1 MPLLRDNR
9 NWWIWGIELYKTL
22 DIEPK
27 TALRTAIKSL
37 NRGSVIIL
45 AHNPYPFEDEHGR
58 RVPGAGAQ
66 RLPAGGQHAARE
78 ARLKSLS
85 SHQTNTTRYCKTV
98 LAQNAEG
105 TLMLDTNQ
113 VMPKQLDRLI
123 DLAVFIL
130 GLIFAIY
137 LRVVFREFESVDFIL
152 HTSRWYAAVLDQGLG
167 ATASDVS
174 NYTPAY
180 LYLLNIVS
188 ILFPN
193 LAPVIAIK
201 IPSCVFDFLC
211 AGLVF
216 AITRLKYPSGRVS
229 MFAFLAVLLAPTV
242 VANSAIWGQADSIY
256 TSMLL
261 VCVYC
266 LITHRP
272 AVAMLAF
279 GVALSLKFQAMF
291 LAPAIFVLWLR
302 RHVPFWTLLL
312 VPVVYTAL
320 MIPAWLEGRPF
331 SELMLVYF
339 GQSQTYH
346 KLTMNAPNLYSWIPN
361 RFYSPVVIAGLLLMT
376 AIGSLFAWL
385 VWRSRVRLDEALTL
399 KLCTLS
405 LIMTPFFLPKM
416 HDRFFF
422 PADVLTIA
430 YGFFFPRQYYV
441 PIVVGFAFLFAYSR
455 FLLKLPFVPIQ
466 GLALVMLFA
475 LVAVAW
481 ATVLDLKGNGDQV
494 PDFSATH

>member
-1 MPLLRDNR
+1 MF
-9 NWWIWGIELYKTL
+9 
-22 DIEPK
+22 
-27 TALRTAIKSL
+27 
-37 NRGSVIIL
+37 
-45 AHNPYPFEDEHGR
+45 H
-58 RVPGAGAQ
+58 
-66 RLPAGGQHAARE
+66 
-78 ARLKSLS
+78 
-85 SHQTNTTRYCKTV
+85 
-98 LAQNAEG
+98 
-105 TLMLDTNQ
+105 TNQ
-113 VMPKQLDRLI
+113 VLPKQLDRLT
-123 DLAVFIL
+123 DLAVLVL
-130 GLIFAIY
+130 GLTFAIH
-137 LRVVFREFESVDFIL
+137 LRFVFREFESGDFTM
-152 HTSRWYAAVLDQGLG
+152 HTSHWYAAVRDQGLG
-167 ATASDVS
+167 ATASGVS
-174 NYTPAY
+174 NYTPTY

-216 AITRLKYPSGRVS
+216 AITRLRYPSGRLP
-229 MFAFLAVLLAPTV
+229 MLAFLAVLLAPTV

-266 LITHRP
+266 LLTHRP
-272 AVAMLAF
+272 VAAMLAF
-279 GVALSLKFQAMF
+279 GIALSLKFQAMF
-291 LAPAIFVLWLR
+291 LAPAIFALWLR
-302 RHVPFWTLLL
+302 RHVPFWTPLL
-312 VPVVYTAL
+312 VPGVYTLL

-331 SELMLVYF
+331 SALLSVYF
-339 GQSQTYH
+339 AQSQASQQ
-346 KLTMNAPNLYSWIPN
+346 LTMNAPNPYSWIPHQ
-361 RFYSPVVIAGLLLMT
+361 FYSPVVIAGLLLMT

-399 KLCTLS
+399 RLCTLS

-422 PADVLTIA
+422 PADVFAIA

-441 PIVVGFAFLFAYSR
+441 PIAVGFASLFAYNR
-455 FLLKLPFVPIQ
+455 FLLGRHIVPLR

-481 ATVLDLKGNGDQV
+481 ATVRDLKADGDRV
-494 PDFSATH
+494 RA